1 MYIFSSLIRDLL
13 KPVDFFFDRLIII
26 KIMYF
31 YFFIKA
37 IAVCLSIIKK
47 NAHTTGAVAEKR
59 TIDPWSLHYFK
70 SPPLFKN
77 EESEA

>member
-1 MYIFSSLIRDLL
+1 
-13 KPVDFFFDRLIII
+13 
-26 KIMYF
+26 MYF

-37 IAVCLSIIKK
+37 IAVCLSMIKK

-77 EESEA
+77 EESEV